1 VSRPLVLLAAALF
14 FACGLLPI
22 ASMFARL
29 TPGDFQSLLDGRT
42 LTLLGRTIV
51 YGLSASALAVIVG
64 VPFGWLAARGDVPAA
79 GVLRPLGVLP
89 LILPPLVIAMT
100 WTAMAEL
107 RGPLAATLF
116 AAASTFPLVALFCAR
131 AAERIDARMEDAAR
145 LAGGR
150 RALLRMHAPLIAPSA
165 MCGGCLAFVF
175 TVNDFSIPDYVS
187 WVGETFSVYAADVFA
202 AWRLDQQP
210 GRAVAKAL
218 PLVALTLASLLPAL
232 ALRRRGALTAVV
244 SGFRAG
250 GRIGLGAWR
259 WPAFGFCA
267 AVVLLA
273 GIVPIARLLWE
284 AGGGARSWSGANLSA
299 AFGRALEL
307 AREDLQNSVLWS
319 AAAATLCL
327 PLALVLGH
335 ALERMRRGRWLEPVF
350 LLPIAVPAIL
360 FGIGMIVTWNHDWS
374 ASFYDGGGLV
384 ILLYVGRFGVFAL
397 LAMSAAV
404 SMLDRDLE
412 RAGQLAGARPTR
424 RLFSIVAPSLR
435 PALVGGWVLV
445 FVFAMRELDAAILV
459 PAANHTAIFRVFN
472 ALHFGRDDFV
482 AALTL
487 LVVFLLVVPGLIWS
501 VFSRSRME
509 VLP

>member
-1 VSRPLVLLAAALF
+1 MSRPLVILAAAAF

-22 ASMFARL
+22 VMMFARL
-29 TPGDFQSLLDGRT
+29 TPEDFQGLLDERT
-42 LTLLGRTIV
+42 LSLLGRTV
-51 YGLSASALAVIVG
+51 TYGVAASTLALILG
-64 VPFGWLAARGDVPAA
+64 VPFGWLVARSDLPGSS
-79 GVLRPLGVLP
+79 VLRPLGVLP
-89 LILPPLVIAMT
+89 LILPPLVIAMN
-100 WTAMAEL
+100 WTAIAEV

-116 AAASTFPLVALFCAR
+116 AAAGTFPLVALFTAR
-131 AAERIDARMEDAAR
+131 AAERIDGRMEDAAL

-150 RALLRMHAPLIAPSA
+150 RALLRMHLPLILPSA
-165 MCGGCLAFVF
+165 LCGGCLAFVF

-187 WVGETFSVYAADVFA
+187 WVGETFSVYAAEVFA
-202 AWRLDQQP
+202 AWRVDEQP
-210 GRAVAKAL
+210 GLAVAQSL
-218 PLVALTLASLLPAL
+218 PLVGLTLLSLLPAL
-232 ALRRRGALTAVV
+232 ALRRRGAMASLA
-244 SGFRAG
+244 SGFRKGAPVELG
-250 GRIGLGAWR
+250 SWRIAAL
-259 WPAFGFCA
+259 AFCW
-267 AVVLLA
+267 AVVVLA
-273 GIVPIARLLWE
+273 GIVPIARLVWE
-284 AGGGARSWSGANLSA
+284 AGGGARGWSFGSFNA
-299 AFGRALEL
+299 AFARALEL

-335 ALERMRRGRWLEPVF
+335 ALERTRRARLLEPIF

-374 ASFYDGGGLV
+374 ATFYDGGGLV

-404 SMLDRDLE
+404 SMLDPKLE
-412 RAGQLAGARPTR
+412 EAGELAGARPAR
-424 RLFSIVAPSLR
+424 RLALLVAPSLR
-435 PALVGGWVLV
+435 PALIGSWVLV

-487 LVVFLLVVPGLIWS
+487 LLVFMLVIPGLVWS
-501 VFSRSRME
+501 IFSRRRME